1 MRSREEREK
10 FVRTPRGAPRRPLTP
25 HEINAKF
32 LDTAGVALGRDAA
45 EELMDR
51 LWRLP
56 EVGDVREVFRDV
68 I

>member
-1 MRSREEREK
+1 
-10 FVRTPRGAPRRPLTP
+10 LTS

-68 I
+68 V